1 MDTIPDEMTTD
12 ARAEAPPG
20 RRSRSLGRR
29 SIMAIVVAVVAQLSV
44 FALVIVACTGQV
56 GEPRG
61 DRASTVPEAPA
72 IDPSAP
78 QRDDELPTRDEVFA
92 VAADLLGQMVNTATG
107 GQPFAFS
114 PQASEAPCSSLAPS
128 GRATKLAR
136 MAVEV
141 ELPVGTSRAVL
152 VDLING
158 YAPPLELAAD
168 SDEFRSELIVP
179 SPGELELSAQL
190 RDDAIIFE
198 RELRPDADVLRITV
212 ENGCFLPPIE

>member
-1 MDTIPDEMTTD
+1 
-12 ARAEAPPG
+12 
-20 RRSRSLGRR
+20 
-29 SIMAIVVAVVAQLSV
+29 MAIVVAVVAQLSV

-61 DRASTVPEAPA
+61 DRVSAVPEPPV

-92 VAADLLGQMVNTATG
+92 VAADLLGQMVNAATG

-114 PQASEAPCSSLAPS
+114 PQASEAPCTSLAPS

-179 SPGELELSAQL
+179 SYGELELSTQL

-198 RELRPDADVLRITV
+198 RGLRPDADVLRITV

>member
-1 MDTIPDEMTTD
+1 MDTIPDDMGTD
-12 ARAEAPPG
+12 SLGEAPPG
-20 RRSRSLGRR
+20 GRSSSLGRR
-29 SIMAIVVAVVAQLSV
+29 SIVAIVVAVVAQLSV
-44 FALVIVACTGQV
+44 FALLVVACTAQV
-56 GEPRG
+56 GESRG
-61 DRASTVPEAPA
+61 DRASPVAEAPT
-72 IDPSAP
+72 IDRSAP

-92 VAADLLGQMVNTATG
+92 VAADLLGRMVDTASG

-114 PQASEAPCSSLAPS
+114 PQASEAPCRSLAPS

-141 ELPVGTSRAVL
+141 ELPVGTSRDVL

-168 SDEFRSELIVP
+168 SDEFRSMLIVP
-179 SPGELELSAQL
+179 SHGGLELSTQL

-198 RELRPDADVLRITV
+198 RELRSDADVLRITV
-212 ENGCFLPPIE
+212 ENGCFVPPIE

>member
-20 RRSRSLGRR
+20 GRSRLLGRR

-44 FALVIVACTGQV
+44 FVLLVVACTGQV
-56 GEPRG
+56 GQSRG
-61 DRASTVPEAPA
+61 DRASPAAEAPS
-72 IDPSAP
+72 IDPHGP